1 MPSSSLTIRS
11 LTPVGNAEMD
21 PSFPTTEIT
30 SPKLEEASAASISS
44 ESLNNLTQSM
54 TNLVKKIKNL
64 RHLGIEDSHIT
75 LPKICVI
82 GDQSTG
88 KSSLIEGMSE
98 IKVPRSSGTCTRC
111 PMEINLSDSKRG
123 EPWTCR
129 VYLSRKYMYDGSG
142 KMTKPKKNQPLGP
155 WLPMEQE
162 DEHFITITDKTQTA
176 EAIKCAQLAILN
188 PGSTPANYL
197 PSMTGETDPQDCE
210 VKFSP
215 NIIRLDISAH
225 GFPNLSFYDLPGV
238 INQVESDKE
247 SYLVKLVENLVKDYI
262 SQDNCI
268 ILLTIPMTDDV
279 MNSSAAR
286 IMNDIRGAKK
296 RALGVLTKPDRVQ
309 AGDSYTQWIEILE
322 GVKFRLEHD
331 YYVVRNNPDPSVEH
345 SVARK
350 EEDDFFTSPPWTA
363 LSKLLF
369 QQIQGCLPLIIEE
382 INKRAYRIDEELS
395 KLPAPPSAN
404 VPYILC
410 KKLHTFEERIH
421 CQIDGGSREY
431 PLQKIWNNI
440 AEDFKRALAKTRPTV
455 KLLADLDKQKIAITR
470 DEDDSECEVV
480 QYSVKRKLPGDSI
493 GNWSPGVRNGTKNPS
508 KYHTAHFE
516 KFSGPAR
523 EFTWEAIREIN
534 KDSASAG
541 IPQQLNPRAIDYM
554 NKISVAHW
562 REPMVTF
569 INASHQLVKDKL
581 LHELNGVFVQ
591 YTQTGL
597 FRELERII
605 KNYLRKL
612 HVEHLAH
619 VDELYEIEHCRP
631 FTMAYSQLNQATED
645 CQKQLQSKRLAARAN
660 HYLDLQGKFP
670 RDDPRRENERKKLGV
685 AELGPDDFALEVRM
699 MATTRGY
706 YEVASSRFVDSVCQT
721 VHTKLFMK
729 CRENL
734 VKTIENELGIGD
746 ENGMPFPPSVA
757 LLLTLYLSAVGRCN
771 ELMSEDVERQRRREY
786 FERQKEKVMKAQEW
800 LNAENG
806 TTDGEDELMGDYEPA
821 VKTEL
826 PDTY

>member
-1 MPSSSLTIRS
+1 MPNSSLSIRS
-11 LTPVGNAEMD
+11 FTPVANVEMD
-21 PSFPTTEIT
+21 PSTPTAGNTT
-30 SPKLEEASAASISS
+30 PKMEEAPAAPIPSK
-44 ESLNNLTQSM
+44 SLNNLAQSM
-54 TNLVKKIKNL
+54 INLVKKIKDL
-64 RHLGIEDSHIT
+64 RHLGIEDSRIT

-111 PMEINLSDSKRG
+111 PMEINLSDSKHG

-142 KMTKPKKNQPLGP
+142 KMTTPKKTQPLGP
-155 WLPMEQE
+155 WLPIEQE
-162 DEHFITITDKTQTA
+162 DEHFITITEKTQTA

-188 PGSTPANYL
+188 PGKSPANYL
-197 PSMTGETDPQDCE
+197 PNMAGESDPHDCE

-247 SYLVKLVENLVKDYI
+247 SYLVKLVENLVRDYI

-322 GVKFRLEHD
+322 GVKFRLEYD

-345 SVARK
+345 SVARQ
-350 EEDDFFTSPPWTA
+350 EEDDFFMSPPWVSELAAYGDRFGTRNLQTA

-395 KLPAPPSAN
+395 RLPAPPSTN

-410 KKLHTFEERIH
+410 KKLHTFEEKIH
-421 CQIDGGSREY
+421 RQIDGGSREY

-455 KLLADLDKQKIAITR
+455 KLLADLDKQKIAINR
-470 DEDDSECEVV
+470 DGDDSECEVV
-480 QYSVKRKLPGDSI
+480 QCSAKRKLPGDSL
-493 GNWSPGVRNGTKNPS
+493 GCCSPVVKNGAKNPS

-541 IPQQLNPRAIDYM
+541 IPQQINPRAIDYM
-554 NKISVAHW
+554 NKISVTHW
-562 REPMVTF
+562 RDPMVTF
-569 INASHQLVKDKL
+569 INASHQLVKEKL
-581 LHELNGVFVQ
+581 MHELNGVFVQ

-631 FTMAYSQLNQATED
+631 FTMADSQLNQAKED
-645 CQKQLQSKRLAARAN
+645 CQRHLQSKRLAARAN
-660 HYLDLQGKFP
+660 HYLDIQGKLP
-670 RDDPRRENERKKLGV
+670 RDDPRREAERKKLGV
-685 AELGPDDFALEVRM
+685 AELGVDEFALEVRM

-734 VKTIENELGIGD
+734 VKTIESELGIGD
-746 ENGMPFPPSVA
+746 GN
-757 LLLTLYLSAVGRCN
+757 AVERCN
-771 ELMSEDVERQRRREY
+771 ELMSEDVERQRRRQY

-800 LNAENG
+800 LNAENS
-806 TTDGEDELMGDYEPA
+806 TTDGVDELMDESMSPW
-821 VKTEL
+821 
-826 PDTY
+826 

>member
-1 MPSSSLTIRS
+1 
-11 LTPVGNAEMD
+11 
-21 PSFPTTEIT
+21 
-30 SPKLEEASAASISS
+30 
-44 ESLNNLTQSM
+44 M

-111 PMEINLSDSKRG
+111 PMEINLSNSKRG
-123 EPWTCR
+123 ESWTCR

-162 DEHFITITDKTQTA
+162 DEHFITITDKSQTA

-188 PGSTPANYL
+188 PGSTPASYL
-197 PSMTGETDPQDCE
+197 PSMIGETDLHNCE

-309 AGDSYTQWIEILE
+309 AGDSYTQWVEILE

-331 YYVVRNNPDPSVEH
+331 YYVVRNNPNPSVEH
-345 SVARK
+345 SVARQ
-350 EEDDFFTSPPWTA
+350 EEDDFFTSPPWVSELAAYGDRFGTRNLQTA

-382 INKRAYRIDEELS
+382 INKRACRIDEELS
-395 KLPAPPSAN
+395 RLPAPPSAN

-480 QYSVKRKLPGDSI
+480 QYSVKRKLPGDSL
-493 GNWSPGVRNGTKNPS
+493 GSWSPAVKNGAKNPS

-562 REPMVTF
+562 RDPMVTF
-569 INASHQLVKDKL
+569 ISASHQLVKDKL

-597 FRELERII
+597 FRELEKII

-612 HVEHLAH
+612 LVEHLAH

-685 AELGPDDFALEVRM
+685 AELGADEFSLEVRM

-706 YEVASSRFVDSVCQT
+706 YEVASSRFVDSD
-721 VHTKLFMK
+721 
-729 CRENL
+729 L

-746 ENGMPFPPSVA
+746 EN
-757 LLLTLYLSAVGRCN
+757 AVERCN

-826 PDTY
+826 LDTY

>member
-1 MPSSSLTIRS
+1 MPSPSLTIRS
-11 LTPVGNAEMD
+11 LTPVANVEMD
-21 PSFPTTEIT
+21 RSTRNTT
-30 SPKLEEASAASISS
+30 PKVEEAPAAPIPSK
-44 ESLNNLTQSM
+44 SLNNLAQSM
-54 TNLVKKIKNL
+54 TNLVKKIKDL

-142 KMTKPKKNQPLGP
+142 KMTKPKKTQPLGP

-162 DEHFITITDKTQTA
+162 DEHFITITEKTQTS

-188 PGSTPANYL
+188 PGSSPANYL
-197 PSMTGETDPQDCE
+197 PNMTGGSDLHDCE

-247 SYLVKLVENLVKDYI
+247 SYLVKLVENLVRDYI

-279 MNSSAAR
+279 MNSSAA
-286 IMNDIRGAKK
+286 K

-322 GVKFRLEHD
+322 GVKFRLEHN

-345 SVARK
+345 SVARQ
-350 EEDDFFTSPPWTA
+350 EEDDFFMSPPWTA

-382 INKRAYRIDEELS
+382 IDKRAYRIDEELS
-395 KLPAPPSAN
+395 RLPAPPSAN

-440 AEDFKRALAKTRPTV
+440 AEDFKRALVKTRPTV
-455 KLLADLDKQKIAITR
+455 KLLADLDKQKIAISR
-470 DEDDSECEVV
+470 DDDDSECEVV
-480 QYSVKRKLPGDSI
+480 QYSAKRKLPGDSL
-493 GNWSPGVRNGTKNPS
+493 GCWSPAVKNGAKSPS
-508 KYHTAHFE
+508 KYYTAHFE
-516 KFSGPAR
+516 KFSGPAK
-523 EFTWEAIREIN
+523 EFTWEAIRDIN

-541 IPQQLNPRAIDYM
+541 IPQQINPRAIDYM

-562 REPMVTF
+562 RDPMVTF
-569 INASHQLVKDKL
+569 INASHQLVKEKL
-581 LHELNGVFVQ
+581 LHELNEVFVQ

-597 FRELERII
+597 FRELEKMI

-612 HVEHLAH
+612 HIEHLAH

-631 FTMAYSQLNQATED
+631 FTMADSQLSQATED
-645 CQKQLQSKRLAARAN
+645 CQKHLQAKRLAARAN
-660 HYLDLQGKFP
+660 HYLDIQGKFP
-670 RDDPRRENERKKLGV
+670 RDDPRRETERKKLGV
-685 AELGPDDFALEVRM
+685 AELGVDEFALEVRM

-734 VKTIENELGIGD
+734 VKTIESELGIGD
-746 ENGMPFPPSVA
+746 EN
-757 LLLTLYLSAVGRCN
+757 AVERCN
-771 ELMSEDVERQRRREY
+771 ELMTEDVERQRRRQY

-806 TTDGEDELMGDYEPA
+806 ITDGEDELMGDYEPV
-821 VKTEL
+821 VKTKAL
-826 PDTY
+826 DTY